1 MTVLIASPRAVG
13 WPSRRSWSFLPREA
27 VIVVNEG
34 VIPQWY
40 ERPEARAVLT
50 ARDVGGV
57 YRLLQREGV
66 TQREIARRTGQSQ
79 SEVSAILQGRRVR
92 DVTVLERIVDGL
104 GVPRAFMRLSGG
116 AEGAYSGE
124 GAVAESS
131 EEVEETHRRVLLANA
146 GVSVVG
152 RPVDKLGELIALPGP
167 APVALPSRI
176 DWIQVA
182 RVRDLTR
189 RLGFA
194 GNGTYTDPEVLS
206 AAATRAEQLLGVSG
220 AEPVKQ
226 ALKVAVA
233 ELHMVAGW
241 AGFDAWYYD
250 RTMHHFRT
258 ALELATEAGDAYLQA
273 RALNSAGLAIREFGY
288 PNDGLKM
295 LQFGLVK
302 AWDIPRDE
310 RRAVV
315 VGENGRAAVEA
326 CARADA
332 ATALADLGKL
342 DAAEREIA
350 TARGLWSATRADRFG
365 DLDRPAALLALRR
378 GRLDV
383 AESFAAVSV
392 RRWEGISQ
400 LGHTQSG
407 IVLATIHVRAGEPR
421 GLSLAHGVITAV
433 TKLSSIRARRR
444 LGPLIAALEARP
456 GRDAQDLARMTRE
469 VSSARA

>member
-1 MTVLIASPRAVG
+1 
-13 WPSRRSWSFLPREA
+13 
-27 VIVVNEG
+27 VVNEG
-34 VIPQWY
+34 VTPQWY

-66 TQREIARRTGQSQ
+66 PQREIARRTGQSQ
-79 SEVSAILQGRRVR
+79 SEVSEILRGRRVR
-92 DVTVLERIVDGL
+92 DVRVLERIVDGL

-116 AEGAYSGE
+116 AEGAYPGE
-124 GAVAESS
+124 DTVAESS
-131 EEVEETHRRVLLANA
+131 EGVEETHRRVLLANA

-167 APVALPSRI
+167 APIPLPSRI
-176 DWIQVA
+176 DWVQVA
-182 RVRDLTR
+182 QVRNLTQ
-189 RLGFA
+189 RLGRV
-194 GNGTYTDPEVLS
+194 GNPASYTDPVVLS
-206 AAATRAEQLLGVSG
+206 AAAGWAEELLGVSG
-220 AEPVKQ
+220 VEPVKR

-233 ELHMVAGW
+233 ELHMEAAW
-241 AGFDAWYYD
+241 AGFHAWRYD
-250 RTMHHFRT
+250 RAMHHFRI
-258 ALELATEAGDAYLQA
+258 ALELATEVGDVYLQA
-273 RALNSAGLAIREFGY
+273 EALGQAGGVISEFGH

-295 LQFGLVK
+295 LQFSVVK
-302 AWDIPRDE
+302 AWDISRDE
-310 RRAVV
+310 PRAVV
-315 VGENGRAAVEA
+315 IGSIGKAAVEA

-332 ATALADLGKL
+332 ATAFADLGNL

-350 TARGLWSATRADRFG
+350 KSRELWSPTRADPFG

-378 GRLDV
+378 GRLDI

-400 LGHTQSG
+400 VGHTQSV
-407 IVLATIHVRAGEPR
+407 IVLATIHVRAGEPD
-421 GLSLAHGVITAV
+421 GLRLAHGAVTAV
-433 TKLSSIRARRR
+433 TKLSSIRARKR
-444 LGPLIAALEARP
+444 LEPLVAALEARP